1 MARSDPFISRS
12 IIEVKK
18 IKIITIISI
27 EGNIYFL
34 STARF
39 DLTSP
44 LLCGDRAHLHY
55 PVARFD
61 LPSPPRHRTSPLI
74 LSSVMHHSTDPL
86 SVD

>member
-55 PVARFD
+55 PVAPH
-61 LPSPPRHRTSPLI
+61 L
-74 LSSVMHHSTDPL
+74 STDPL
-86 SVD
+86 FGDAPLN